1 VGDEFNMNSH
11 IPCKLR
17 GVLTERRLRRVSRR
31 IKRIREELRIA
42 DEQLLHFNDDADDA
56 RLRSLVSE
64 TPLADQ
70 EYREAEKTSVAMQRH
85 HSELLEQLHSL
96 ETEQD
101 DLLDRLSAQNS
112 R

>member
-1 VGDEFNMNSH
+1 M
-11 IPCKLR
+11 
-17 GVLTERRLRRVSRR
+17 
-31 IKRIREELRIA
+31 REELRIA
-42 DEQLLHFNDDADDA
+42 EEQLLHFSEDADDA

-85 HSELLEQLHSL
+85 RGELLEQLNSL
-96 ETEQD
+96 EAEQD
-101 DLLDRLSAQNS
+101 DLLDRLSSQGA